1 MAEILMSIHGK
12 WADLIF
18 SGEKTVELRKTAP
31 VSFGNGETTVFLYNT
46 DTKSVTGKMTVSDI
60 RELTEITDNLAEYA
74 CLSVE
79 KIQEYKGDGTLYG
92 WFIEEAEIFDESL
105 RLKDFDAK
113 RAPQSWQYIRR

>member
-12 WADLIF
+12 FADLIF

-60 RELTEITDNLAEYA
+60 RELTEITDYLADCA
-74 CLSVE
+74 GLSVE
-79 KIQEYKGDGTLYG
+79 EIQEYKGDGTLYG

>member
-1 MAEILMSIHGK
+1 MSIHGK
-12 WADLIF
+12 YADMIF

-31 VSFGNGETTVFLYNT
+31 VSTNDEITVYLYNT
-46 DTKSVTGKMTVSDI
+46 DTKGVPGRMTVAEV

-79 KIQEYKGDGTLYG
+79 EIQEYKGGGTLYG

>member
-1 MAEILMSIHGK
+1 MSIHGK
-12 WADLIF
+12 YADLIF

-46 DTKSVTGKMTVSDI
+46 DTKSVTGKMTISNI

-79 KIQEYKGDGTLYG
+79 EIQEYKGEGRLYG